1 VAPSPLRTTGGL
13 GTRTVAA
20 GDEVRVKASDSHQ
33 PEPEGADRP
42 LIPLLR
48 GYRDLLEHR
57 TPAIVWMSRGRGL
70 NRLIRMP
77 CLRWIARYMTGSHV
91 RHSLA
96 ALERR
101 YTARIA
107 LAEATPVEHDEL
119 ERIKAFRGSLSPVL
133 LAGVAITSA
142 FTGFASLGF
151 ASVRSVL
158 ELTGLAGTLVDA
170 YESNIG
176 NENTW
181 GEELMLA
188 AMALPLAFAVVLAP
202 AVSAFRLKRARF
214 NLYPALDETRGQ
226 RASDHVGRATGLYGL
241 ERDAFGR
248 LGTSPPREF
257 PLDLAASALPT
268 VALGALMGSLA
279 IASVQL
285 GLEGEPGSALVGF
298 LWTAT
303 AVPLLVWRLRRSVR
317 HARARTGQAPAA
329 MSAEPARIRTRWRA
343 QLADLPTVAAI
354 SIGIWVAA
362 GTLFDG
368 RDQEVL
374 VWGAPTVAALAYAM
388 LCLARRR
395 ELWARPLGKSRAG
408 IAVVRADGE
417 PVEWWRHLLRE
428 GVLKWGLFGVPA
440 LFMVGVPT
448 LLNMLWPYVDEHNR
462 ALHDVV
468 AGTVVIPALREE
480 PKLAPVAVAV

>member
-1 VAPSPLRTTGGL
+1 
-13 GTRTVAA
+13 VAA

-48 GYRDLLEHR
+48 GYRDILEHR
-57 TPAIVWMSRGRGL
+57 PPAIVWMSRGRGL

-77 CLRWIARYMTGSHV
+77 CLRWIARYLSGSHV

-142 FTGFASLGF
+142 FTGFASLGI

-158 ELTGLAGTLVDA
+158 EFTGFAGRLVDV
-170 YESNIG
+170 YESKIG
-176 NENTW
+176 NSNTW
-181 GEELMLA
+181 VEELTLA
-188 AMALPLAFAVVLAP
+188 AMVLPLAFAVLLAP

-214 NLYPALDETRGQ
+214 NLYPALDALIGQ
-226 RASDHVGRATGLYGL
+226 RSSDHVGRTTGLYRL
-241 ERDAFGR
+241 ERDAFAR
-248 LGTSPPREF
+248 LGTEPPREF

-268 VALGALMGSLA
+268 VALSALMGFFA
-279 IASVQL
+279 IVGVQL
-285 GLEGEPGSALVGF
+285 ALEGEGAGAF
-298 LWTAT
+298 AAFFWTAA

-317 HARARTGQAPAA
+317 HSRARMGRAPAQ
-329 MSAEPARIRTRWRA
+329 MSAEPARVRTRWRA

-354 SIGIWVAA
+354 STGIWIAA

-374 VWGAPTVAALAYAM
+374 AWGAPTVAGLTYAM

-395 ELWARPLGKSRAG
+395 ELWAQPLGKSRAG

-428 GVLKWGLFGVPA
+428 GVLKWGMFGVPA
-440 LFMVGVPT
+440 SFMLGVPT

-480 PKLAPVAVAV
+480 PELAPVAVAV